1 MGNPFKRV
9 ERKLKSINLSDE
21 FDSFVDDPLRYGERL
36 GNKIVDE
43 TSFGLDPRGRAM
55 DALGLGPDDVPDLP
69 PVPQEETPEGAAE
82 RIADYQAFIGD
93 VARRRGVMQNQTQ
106 GFQSQVVAGQSPALT
121 LGLGDYLGNI
131 NT

>member
-9 ERKLKSINLSDE
+9 GRQIEREASRTYDRVE
-21 FDSFVDDPLRYGERL
+21 DDPLRALEDL
-36 GNKIVDE
+36 GKAHIDFVTLGYRKDIKK
-43 TSFGLDPRGRAM
+43 G
-55 DALGLGPDDVPDLP
+55 LGLQPDSAPELP
-69 PVPQEETPEGAAE
+69 PVPGELDPEAAAE
-82 RIADYQAFIGD
+82 RISDYQAFIGD
-93 VARRRGVMQNQTQ
+93 VARRRGVMQSQTQ